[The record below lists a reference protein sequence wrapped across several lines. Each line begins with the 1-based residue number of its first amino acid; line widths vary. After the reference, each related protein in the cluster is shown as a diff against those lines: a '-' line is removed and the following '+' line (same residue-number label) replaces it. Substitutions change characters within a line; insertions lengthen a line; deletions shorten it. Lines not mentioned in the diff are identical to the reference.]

1 MEKFKEL
8 LKNNIIVIILFSIA
22 LVGGVFLYFKTEE
35 KGDMQNIFEEV
46 ENNITV
52 NKVENEDTEEAKEIA
67 IHITG
72 EVKKT
77 GVIYLK
83 EGSRI
88 VDAIEKAGGTTKNAD
103 LSKVN
108 LAYVLQDGQKL
119 YIPNKKD
126 KISEYVSEGGGQ
138 NVVSSADAS
147 SNTETNKNKKINI
160 NTAGKEELQKISGI
174 GPSLA
179 EKIISYRNSN
189 GKFKKIED
197 IKNVN
202 GIGENKYR
210 NIKGSIC
217 I

>member
-1 MEKFKEL
+1 MKNFKEL

-22 LVGGVFLYFKTEE
+22 LASGVCLYFKTEE
-35 KGDMQNIFEEV
+35 KENMQNIFEEV
-46 ENNITV
+46 ENNVTT
-52 NKVENEDTEEAKEIA
+52 NTVENENTEEAKKIA

-83 EGSRI
+83 VGSRI
-88 VDAIEKAGGTTKNAD
+88 IDAIEKAGGTTKNAD

-108 LAYVLQDGQKL
+108 LAYVLLDGQKL

-126 KISEYVSEGGGQ
+126 KISEYISEGGGQ
-138 NVVSSADAS
+138 NVITGTEAN
-147 SNTETNKNKKINI
+147 SNTEMNKSKKINI

>member
-1 MEKFKEL
+1 ML
-8 LKNNIIVIILFSIA
+8 
-22 LVGGVFLYFKTEE
+22 
-35 KGDMQNIFEEV
+35 
-46 ENNITV
+46 
-52 NKVENEDTEEAKEIA
+52 
-67 IHITG
+67 
-72 EVKKT
+72 
-77 GVIYLK
+77 
-83 EGSRI
+83 
-88 VDAIEKAGGTTKNAD
+88 
-103 LSKVN
+103 
-108 LAYVLQDGQKL
+108 DGKKL

-126 KISEYVSEGGGQ
+126 KISEYISEGGGQ
-138 NVVSSADAS
+138 NVITCTEAN
-147 SNTETNKNKKINI
+147 SNTEMNKSKKINI

>member
-1 MEKFKEL
+1 M
-8 LKNNIIVIILFSIA
+8 
-22 LVGGVFLYFKTEE
+22 
-35 KGDMQNIFEEV
+35 
-46 ENNITV
+46 
-52 NKVENEDTEEAKEIA
+52 
-67 IHITG
+67 
-72 EVKKT
+72 
-77 GVIYLK
+77 
-83 EGSRI
+83 
-88 VDAIEKAGGTTKNAD
+88 
-103 LSKVN
+103 
-108 LAYVLQDGQKL
+108 QDGQKL

-126 KISEYVSEGGGQ
+126 KISEYISDGGGQ
-138 NVVSSADAS
+138 NVVSSTEAN
-147 SNTETNKNKKINI
+147 SNTEMNKSKKINI

>member
-22 LVGGVFLYFKTEE
+22 LAGGVFLYFKTEE
-35 KGDMQNIFEEV
+35 KEDMQNIFEEV

-52 NKVENEDTEEAKEIA
+52 NKVENEDTEEAKKIA

-119 YIPNKKD
+119 YIPNKKE

>member
-1 MEKFKEL
+1 MENLKEL

-22 LVGGVFLYFKTEE
+22 LAGGVCLYFKTEE
-35 KGDMQNIFEEV
+35 KENIQNIFEEV
-46 ENNITV
+46 ENNVTT
-52 NKVENEDTEEAKEIA
+52 NTVENENTEEAKKIA

-88 VDAIEKAGGTTKNAD
+88 VDAIEKAGGITKNAD

-126 KISEYVSEGGGQ
+126 NASVYISEDSGQ
-138 NVVSSADAS
+138 DVIDNG
-147 SNTETNKNKKINI
+147 NTNTKTKNKRKKINI
-160 NTAGKEELQKISGI
+160 NTANKEELQSISGI
-174 GPSLA
+174 GPALA
-179 EKIISYRNSN
+179 EKIVSYRNTN
-189 GKFKKIED
+189 GKFKKVED
-197 IKNVN
+197 LKNVS
-202 GIGENKYR
+202 GIGESKYK
-210 NIKGSIC
+210 NIKDSIC

>member
-1 MEKFKEL
+1 MEKFKEV
-8 LKNNIIVIILFSIA
+8 LKDNIIVIILFSIA
-22 LVGGVFLYFKTEE
+22 LAGGVFLYFKTEE
-35 KGDMQNIFEEV
+35 KEDMQNIFEEV
-46 ENNITV
+46 ENNITT
-52 NKVENEDTEEAKEIA
+52 NILENEIMEEAKEIA

-88 VDAIEKAGGTTKNAD
+88 VDAIEKVGGTTKNAD

-126 KISEYVSEGGGQ
+126 KISEYISEGGVQ
-138 NVVSSADAS
+138 NVVSSADAI
-147 SNTETNKNKKINI
+147 SNTETNKDRKINI

-210 NIKGSIC
+210 NIKGRIC

>member
-1 MEKFKEL
+1 MEKLKEL

-22 LVGGVFLYFKTEE
+22 LAGGVCLYFKTEE
-35 KGDMQNIFEEV
+35 KEDMQNIFEEV
-46 ENNITV
+46 ENNVTT
-52 NKVENEDTEEAKEIA
+52 NTVENENTEEAKKIA

-126 KISEYVSEGGGQ
+126 KISEYISEGGGQ
-138 NVVSSADAS
+138 SVVYEMVAS
-147 SNTETNKNKKINI
+147 SDAETNNIKKINI
-160 NTAGKEELQKISGI
+160 NTAGREELQKISGI

>member
-22 LVGGVFLYFKTEE
+22 LAGGVFLYFKTEE
-35 KGDMQNIFEEV
+35 KEDMQNIFEEV

-88 VDAIEKAGGTTKNAD
+88 ADAIEKAGGTTKNAD

-126 KISEYVSEGGGQ
+126 KISEYVSEEGGQ

-147 SNTETNKNKKINI
+147 SNSETNKNKKINI

>member
-1 MEKFKEL
+1 MENLKEL
-8 LKNNIIVIILFSIA
+8 LKKNIIVIILFSIA
-22 LVGGVFLYFKTEE
+22 LSGGVYLYFKTEE
-35 KGDMQNIFEEV
+35 KENMQNIFEEV
-46 ENNITV
+46 ENNVTT
-52 NKVENEDTEEAKEIA
+52 NTVENENTEEAKEIA

-77 GVIYLK
+77 GIIYLK

-88 VDAIEKAGGTTKNAD
+88 VDAIEKAGGTTKNVD

-126 KISEYVSEGGGQ
+126 KINEYISDGGGQ
-138 NVVSSADAS
+138 NVVYSADAS
-147 SNTETNKNKKINI
+147 SNTEMNKSKKINI

-210 NIKGSIC
+210 NIKDSIC

>member
-22 LVGGVFLYFKTEE
+22 LAGGVFLYFKTEE
-35 KGDMQNIFEEV
+35 KEDMQNIFEEV

-88 VDAIEKAGGTTKNAD
+88 ADAIEKAGGTTKNAD

-147 SNTETNKNKKINI
+147 SNSETNKNKKINI